1 LRHHYHRF
9 HQNRLFRLPTT
20 PRVHVRVGEGPF
32 PSECLDDIGKHLQTV
47 SAQIAAP
54 TLCAASLLNFGQVGR
69 EVGTTTGRGRRC
81 GWLDLVVLKCVCSV
95 DCALLP
101 FHRQLQPSRHALC
114 MYSTMING
122 YTRLN
127 ITKLDVLTG
136 IPEIKVAV
144 ACASTSLTHFA
155 QLLLRIK

>member
-1 LRHHYHRF
+1 MD
-9 HQNRLFRLPTT
+9 
-20 PRVHVRVGEGPF
+20 RVGEGPF
-32 PSECLDDIGKHLQTV
+32 PSECLDATGKQDATGKHLQTARLHFPQF
-47 SAQIAAP
+47 SIF
-54 TLCAASLLNFGQVGR
+54 SLEACEQVGH

-81 GWLDLVVLKCVCSV
+81 GWLDLVVLKCIPLSRRAC
-95 DCALLP
+95 CA
-101 FHRQLQPSRHALC
+101 QPAAPPHPLR

-144 ACASTSLTHFA
+144 A
-155 QLLLRIK
+155 